1 MNKKSLVDQSMFAS
15 YFKVGTWTGLSRVF
29 GLLRDITTTAL
40 LGSSMLHDIFVVV
53 LKIPNVFRRFFAEGA
68 FSQAFIPIYSE
79 YQEHKTTEEIKDFI
93 DSLAGTLLAILF
105 IFTIVALLFAPVF
118 IFIFAPGFYYDPV
131 KKDIAV
137 DVLRIM
143 FPYLGLISLVAF
155 AGGIQNS
162 HQKYSLPAATP
173 IVFNVCIILSAFVL
187 APLFSIP
194 IIGLAWGVLLAGF
207 IQLLI
212 QLAPLSQINRLP
224 VPKIDFNNKG
234 IKKVLVLM
242 LPALIAGGVAQI
254 NLLIDTIFASLLI
267 TGSPTWLYVSDRLIQ
282 FPLGIFA
289 IAIGT
294 VLLPSLSKA
303 NQKGDLNLYKEQLKK
318 SQKLVI
324 FLAIPS
330 LIGLSICAEHLI
342 STLFQRGE
350 FLYSDVIQA
359 SKSLIAFSI
368 GLPFFMMMK
377 VLVPAFFSRKDTKTP
392 MYAAIAALLVNVI
405 LNYIFAIKLGYGHI
419 GLALASSIAAILSS
433 SILFIILVKDNYIQL
448 SNPLNKFNAAILI
461 ASLAVILFLLNS
473 PFNINFDSINFAQ
486 RLMYLSLE
494 VGISALL
501 YFGLAKVVLG
511 NRLRELF

>member
-1 MNKKSLVDQSMFAS
+1 MFAS

-79 YQEHKTTEEIKDFI
+79 YQEHKTTEETKDFI

-405 LNYIFAIKLGYGHI
+405 LNYIFAIKLGYGHT